1 MLGVENTKRSEENTL
16 TNTTGSIAIKILSR
30 REPGIEGIAR
40 RTLSAFVPKTSNI
53 EKLKGLM
60 RIIKRRGTSI
70 IVNIGS
76 SIQRKMRSIS
86 IIAELVSSRQ
96 AVRSLQR
103 NGGSFVLAIILH
115 VFVVESV
122 NLK

>member
-1 MLGVENTKRSEENTL
+1 MPGAGRIGRKKQIITMPT
-16 TNTTGSIAIKILSR
+16 IKNFIIEILSR

-115 VFVVESV
+115 VFVV
-122 NLK
+122 